1 MAMTPNPTGNYI
13 KEITLPSGT
22 KYEIVDEGARTQINT
37 MSSYSAFL
45 GVVSNSAA
53 WTKIEDGSTTGTILV
68 GSTTTTVTTGNI
80 VIYKPSNSTSA
91 AQEFIWDGSKW
102 NFFGDISAQNLGA
115 LAYKNSGTYHKI
127 TAINNG
133 SSAVTAS
140 GSFTPSGGV
149 TLTKSGVTL
158 AISSTSTDPGAGNT
172 ANYWIYKPAGTI
184 SVTYTTVNASA
195 TVVDSVTAK
204 QVVLSVTTTAPTTA
218 SVTNGL
224 NYTSVNDHN
233 LSLAYLVVPVDTA
246 ATITTTKAYVST
258 KTAKTTTCS
267 FDGTT
272 QYVKPLTV
280 TVATAASFSGT
291 AATVTVNSGTNKFLT
306 SVTATSA
313 ANTAVTFS

>member
-13 KEITLPSGT
+13 TEVTLPSGSV
-22 KYEIVDEGARTQINT
+22 YEIVDEGARTQINA

-53 WTKIEDGSTTGTILV
+53 WTKIEDGSTTASILV
-68 GSTTTTVTTGNI
+68 GSTTMTAATGNI

-115 LAYKNSGTYHKI
+115 LAYKSSGSYHKI
-127 TAINNG
+127 TAINSG
-133 SSAVTAS
+133 SSTVTAS

-149 TLTKSGVTL
+149 ELTKATSTL
-158 AISSTSTDPGAGNT
+158 AISSTTTDPGAGNT

-184 SVTYTTVNASA
+184 EVTYTTVNASA
-195 TVVDSVTAK
+195 AVVKGVTAK
-204 QVVLSVTTTAPTTA
+204 QVVLSVSTAAPTTA
-218 SVTNGL
+218 AVTNGL
-224 NYTSVNDHN
+224 NYTSVSNHN
-233 LSLAYLVVPVDTA
+233 LSLSYLVVPVDTA
-246 ATITTTKAYVST
+246 ATVTTTKAYVST

-272 QYVKPLTV
+272 EYVKPLTV
-280 TVATAASFSGT
+280 TVATAATFTGT
-291 AATVTVNSGTNKFLT
+291 AGSVTVNSGTNKFLT
-306 SVTATSA
+306 SVNASSA
-313 ANTAVTFS
+313 STAVSFS